1 MKIILLPGDG
11 IGPEVTRA
19 AERVIVL
26 IAEQF
31 QIDVIMESR
40 PIGGASID
48 EFGTPLTDETL
59 KACYDAD
66 AVFLGAL
73 GGYKWDKLEHHK
85 KPEAGLLKIR
95 KSLGL
100 YTNIRPAKVYSAL
113 VKSSALKKEIVE
125 DVDLVIFREL
135 TGDVYFG
142 QPRGY
147 NSKKGWNTMEY
158 AAEEVERIAR
168 KAFECASSRRR
179 LVTSVDKAN
188 ILECSQFWRD
198 VVARV
203 SKEHPSVQLKNMLVD
218 NAAMQLVMNPK
229 QFDVILTSNLFGD
242 ILSDIAGAI
251 TGSLGMLPSA
261 SIGDKYALYEPVHG
275 SAPDIAGLNKANP
288 LAAILSVAMMF
299 EYSFRMQEAAK
310 LIERAVE
317 RTLNQ
322 GYRTADIAKEGGR
335 IVGTEM
341 MTDIVLGNIRKLN
354 ATKSKVAPYVDPTYY
369 VVCFSEYDS
378 ETY

>member
-1 MKIILLPGDG
+1 MKIMLLPGDG

-19 AERVIVL
+19 AERTIKL
-26 IAEQF
+26 IAKQF
-31 QIDVIMESR
+31 QIDVRLESR

-73 GGYKWDKLEHHK
+73 GGYKWENLEHHK

-100 YTNIRPAKVYSAL
+100 YTNIRPAKVYSTL
-113 VKSSALKKEIVE
+113 MKSSALKKEIVE

-147 NSKKGWNTMEY
+147 NARKGWNTMEY
-158 AAEEVERIAR
+158 TRAEVERIAR
-168 KAFECASSRRR
+168 KAFECASSRKK

-198 VVARV
+198 VVAEV
-203 SKEHPSVQLKNMLVD
+203 SKDYPSVQLKNMLVD

-251 TGSLGMLPSA
+251 TGGIGMLPSA

-288 LAAILSVAMMF
+288 LAAIASVAMMF
-299 EYSFRMQEAAK
+299 EYSFGMGEAAK
-310 LIERAVE
+310 LIDRAIERS
-317 RTLNQ
+317 LNQ
-322 GYRTADIAKEGGR
+322 GYRTADIAKEGDR
-335 IVGTEM
+335 IVGTDM
-341 MTDIVLGNIRKLN
+341 MTEIVLGNIQKLN
-354 ATKSKVAPYVDPTYY
+354 ASKSKVAPYVDPTYY

-378 ETY
+378 E